1 MGTDAHPNVT
11 CDKSGMCPIIG
22 LRFNLIG
29 QDYDLCEA
37 EFDKLE
43 PAEQARYERIE
54 PPFLHCLKDNESLT
68 SLKCARS
75 LSLYLCA
82 HMHSGLQTPRACT
95 SAPLGPVDALN
106 VFLCSIDGHPLLIKQ
121 LKGDKPAE
129 SIDLSNKKLNVASA
143 VVIASL
149 ILAPTL

>member
-54 PPFLHCLKDNESLT
+54 PPFLHGLKDNESLT

-75 LSLYLCA
+75 LL
-82 HMHSGLQTPRACT
+82 SG
-95 SAPLGPVDALN
+95 SA
-106 VFLCSIDGHPLLIKQ
+106 
-121 LKGDKPAE
+121 
-129 SIDLSNKKLNVASA
+129 
-143 VVIASL
+143 
-149 ILAPTL
+149 